1 MEIIKK
7 MSFTKNV
14 FINCPLDNEYI
25 PLLKCLLFTI
35 KKIGLNPRLA
45 LERHDSGEIRLQK
58 IKQLIEESKYSIHDL
73 SKVIAEKKGDFF
85 RLNMPFELGLDL
97 GCRDYHSEEKYRNK
111 KFLIIEKE
119 KYTTQKALSDLSFAD
134 CKYHKNEPEEMVYE
148 VRTWFVETGLKKI
161 NSASSIWDEYNYFY
175 TNLFQEKKSEGFTK
189 KDIERISVP
198 EFLDFISEKI

>member
-7 MSFTKNV
+7 MNFTKNV
-14 FINCPLDNEYI
+14 FINCPLDPEYI

-35 KKIGLNPRLA
+35 KKIGLIPRLA
-45 LERHDSGEIRLQK
+45 LERHDSGEVRLQK
-58 IKQLIEESKYSIHDL
+58 IGQLIEESKYSIHDL
-73 SKVIAEKKGDFF
+73 SKAIADKKGEFF

-97 GCRDYHSEEKYRNK
+97 GCRNYHIEEKYRNK
-111 KFLIIEKE
+111 KFLIMEKE

-134 CKYHKNEPEEMVYE
+134 CKYHKNDPEEMVYQ

-175 TNLFQEKKSEGFTK
+175 TNLFADKKLKGFTQ
-189 KDIERISVP
+189 KDIDRISIR

>member
-7 MSFTKNV
+7 MNFTKNV
-14 FINCPLDNEYI
+14 FINCPLDPDYT

-35 KKIGLNPRLA
+35 KKIGLIPRLA

-73 SKVIAEKKGDFF
+73 SKVIAEKKGEFF

-97 GCRDYHSEEKYRNK
+97 GCRDYHPAKKYRNK

-119 KYTTQKALSDLSFAD
+119 KYSTQKALSDLSFAD
-134 CKYHKNEPEEMVYE
+134 CKYHKNEPEEIVYE
-148 VRTWFVETGLKKI
+148 VRTWFVETGLKK
-161 NSASSIWDEYNYFY
+161 NSFSFFY
-175 TNLFQEKKSEGFTK
+175 LG
-189 KDIERISVP
+189 
-198 EFLDFISEKI
+198 

>member
-1 MEIIKK
+1 
-7 MSFTKNV
+7 MSFSKNV
-14 FINCPLDNEYI
+14 FINCPLDPEYF

-35 KKIGLNPRLA
+35 KKIGFTPRLA

-73 SKVIAEKKGDFF
+73 SKVVAENKGDYF

-97 GCRDYHSEEKYRNK
+97 GCRDYHILEKYRGK
-111 KFLIIEKE
+111 KFLILEKE

-148 VRTWFVETGLKKI
+148 VRSWFVETGLKGI
-161 NSASSIWDEYNYFY
+161 QSASTIWDEYNYFY
-175 TNLFQEKKSEGFTK
+175 TNLFQEKKSVGFSK
-189 KDIERISVP
+189 KDIERIPIP
-198 EFLDFISEKI
+198 EFIDFISEKI